1 MGKKQKGKSSTFVK
15 GFETFL
21 ASESILFTYQRTL
34 TGGPAEPK
42 LLVKVH
48 P

>member
-1 MGKKQKGKSSTFVK
+1 MGRKQNGKSSTFVK

-21 ASESILFTYQRTL
+21 ASESILFAYLRTL
-34 TGGPAEPK
+34 TGGPVGPK